1 MKIIRQCRKCK
12 KSFSINVNSKM
23 WLRWTHGII
32 PIQEA
37 FPKLNVNQREILMSG
52 ECARCF

>member
-12 KSFSINVNSKM
+12 KPFSIKVNSKM
-23 WLRWTHGII
+23 WLRSTLGIV

-37 FPKLNVNQREILMSG
+37 FPKLTINEREILMSG